1 MGKHNFSS
9 ATKFYYWF
17 KANSRFS
24 AKTDL
29 IPVSEH
35 KDSPGPMKSTVKDAA
50 LILRIIADKYSPIH
64 IVVRDIDRVMDIDI
78 DDTTTSSI

>member
-1 MGKHNFSS
+1 
-9 ATKFYYWF
+9 
-17 KANSRFS
+17 
-24 AKTDL
+24 
-29 IPVSEH
+29 
-35 KDSPGPMKSTVKDAA
+35 MKSTVKDAA